1 MKLID
6 SIKNKQGR
14 SLASKLLFHG
24 IGASLYHNSVPMR
37 RISKPDCLQTINRV
51 WWYWFSV
58 LPSIPTLP
66 ILNLNSSV
74 KNRFNIFITRW
85 RFEKKVHHLFWW
97 RWRQFFYSSQNML
110 WWKSFRNVKSYWSN
124 SWDWISL
131 NFVPIPEFKA
141 KIIFP
146 NLPFVD
152 KYFFLHFFGPSELG
166 KSCVRAFSE
175 SSVPASALGL
185 FIAICQSNFGPRA
198 LA

>member
-24 IGASLYHNSVPMR
+24 IGASLYHNSVPRR
-37 RISKPDCLQTINRV
+37 RISKPDSLQTINRV

-85 RFEKKVHHLFWW
+85 RFEKRSIISFDGADDNFFSRLIKWFDEKASEMSKAIGPIVEIESVRILSLYPSSKPRLFFQIYLLWVNI
-97 RWRQFFYSSQNML
+97 FF
-110 WWKSFRNVKSYWSN
+110 FT
-124 SWDWISL
+124 
-131 NFVPIPEFKA
+131 F
-141 KIIFP
+141 
-146 NLPFVD
+146 
-152 KYFFLHFFGPSELG
+152 
-166 KSCVRAFSE
+166 
-175 SSVPASALGL
+175 SVPVSWVKALCEPSVKAPFQPVL
-185 FIAICQSNFGPRA
+185 
-198 LA
+198 